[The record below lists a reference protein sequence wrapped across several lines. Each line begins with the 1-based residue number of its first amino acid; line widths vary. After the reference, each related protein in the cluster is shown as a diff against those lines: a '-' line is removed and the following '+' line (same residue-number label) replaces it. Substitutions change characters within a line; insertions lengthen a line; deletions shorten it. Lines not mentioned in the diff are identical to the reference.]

1 MGLLVFL
8 IMMIKY
14 KIPSEASETETQKE
28 ELCLVMLLSLIW
40 PSNTVWDPDEIISQ
54 HLFSV
59 CTSDKFSLMKN
70 VSLATSLHNN

>member
-14 KIPSEASETETQKE
+14 KIPPEASETENETQKN
-28 ELCLVMLLSLIW
+28 CLVMLLSQIC
-40 PSNTVWDPDEIISQ
+40 PSNIVWDPDEIISQ

-59 CTSDKFSLMKN
+59 CTTGKFSLMKN
-70 VSLATSLHNN
+70 VSLARLVPP